1 MLASSLAA
9 LTAAGCSDDKTGDA
23 DAFCTELEANAPSI
37 MNPQLAT
44 DADVEAHV
52 GLYRSLH
59 EKVPLAI
66 EEEWG
71 VLLDA
76 YETAASIVP
85 GDAEAAEIARR
96 KIYTAEGSGAVV
108 REWVTENCAL
118 DLAALGPIGTFA
130 PAVAPTTTTARE
142 G

>member
-1 MLASSLAA
+1 MLALAA
-9 LTAAGCSDDKTGDA
+9 LAAAGCSDEKTGDA
-23 DAFCTELEANAPSI
+23 DAFCTELEANAPAI

-44 DADVEAHV
+44 SADVEAHV
-52 GLYRSLH
+52 ELYRSLD

-76 YETAASIVP
+76 YETAASVVP
-85 GDAEAAEIARR
+85 GDAETAEIARR
-96 KIYTAEGSGAVV
+96 KIYSAEGSGTSV

-118 DLAALGPIGTFA
+118 DLAAVGPIGTFTPAA
-130 PAVAPTTTTARE
+130 PPTTTIAPSD
-142 G
+142 